1 MKKILTVIAI
11 VGLLSFSGSANA
23 QTKIGYISVD
33 NVVGLL
39 PETAKIDSILERY
52 QVDSLNPEYASLVQ
66 RYQWDDSLYR
76 DSTKTPKA
84 VRDEIAKKLPGY
96 IYQIQN
102 WQQIVNQAIEAKQNE
117 MLAPLYRKVYDAI
130 KQVAKEKGYTHVVN
144 KEALLVAPDAD
155 DMLTAVAAK
164 LKLTIPKAA
173 PAGSK

>member
-39 PETAKIDSILERY
+39 PEVAKIDSLLERY

-66 RYQWDDSLYR
+66 RYQFDDSLYR
-76 DSTKTPKA
+76 DSVKTPKA

-102 WQQIVNQAIEAKQNE
+102 WQQIVNQALEAKQNE
-117 MLAPLYRKVYDAI
+117 LLAPLYRKVYDAI
-130 KQVAKEKGYTHVVN
+130 KLVAKEKGYTHVFN
-144 KEALLVAPDAD
+144 KEALLVAPDGD
-155 DMLTAVAAK
+155 DMLTAVATK
-164 LKLTIPKAA
+164 LKISIPKN
-173 PAGSK
+173 PSAGK

>member
-39 PETAKIDSILERY
+39 PEVAKIDSLLERY

-66 RYQWDDSLYR
+66 RYQFDDSLYR
-76 DSTKTPKA
+76 DSVKTPKA

-102 WQQIVNQAIEAKQNE
+102 WQQIVNQALEAKQNE
-117 MLAPLYRKVYDAI
+117 LLAPLYRKVYDAI
-130 KQVAKEKGYTHVVN
+130 KLVAKEKGYTHVFN
-144 KEALLVAPDAD
+144 KEALLVAPDGD
-155 DMLTAVAAK
+155 DMLTAVATK
-164 LKLTIPKAA
+164 LKISVPKNP
-173 PAGSK
+173 PAGK